1 MTQAVGG
8 GDTLEHLLE
17 RAINR
22 ALHLDPDALMR
33 LRELSGKS
41 ILLELAAEGAPLRF
55 YVLPTESGL
64 HLRRDFDRTPDVTI
78 SGTVSVFLGQLMRGP
93 TVSDALTIR
102 GDIELGQRFQRILS
116 NLDPDWEEGAARLI
130 GDVPAHQLA
139 RAARGFRDWARASL
153 RTLGLDGA
161 EYLQEEAFV
170 LAKRERVADFL
181 REVDRLRA
189 DTDRL
194 EKRLQRLHSRQ

>member
-1 MTQAVGG
+1 MA
-8 GDTLEHLLE
+8 GDEVSVLGRLLQG
-17 RAINR
+17 AINR
-22 ALHLDPDALMR
+22 ALQLDPDAVRR
-33 LRELSGKS
+33 LRELSGKA
-41 ILLELAAEGAPLRF
+41 ILLELAAEGAPLRV
-55 YVLPTESGL
+55 YVLPSESGL
-64 HLRRDFDRTPDVTI
+64 KLLREYDRMPDVTI
-78 SGTVSVFLGQLMRGP
+78 SGTASVFLGQLLRGP

-116 NLDPDWEEGAARLI
+116 NARPDWEEGLARLV

-139 RAARGFRDWARASL
+139 RVAHGLRDWAAQAL
-153 RTLGLDGA
+153 RTLGADGA

-170 LAKRERVADFL
+170 LAKRERVAEFL

-194 EKRLQRLHSRQ
+194 EKRLQRLRTNI